1 MTARY
6 KLIPIVLLTLSCL
19 SNANTTHDE
28 IASTK
33 AKIQALQ
40 ASLQELEASL
50 PEKIE
55 EKKAVQDAE
64 ITKKNAL
71 VTHAEFSFANTTGNT
86 DTLTYGLDLNMKKR
100 FDEHIFEFSLDTQYA
115 DDNGVETKNKLLS
128 ELTYDYQLTDRFA
141 FSYLLGYKA
150 DKFSGYD
157 YQIYTGP
164 GVKYKL
170 IKEEDHDLAI
180 EGNILYSK
188 DDIENGATRNYSS
201 FRTKVVY
208 EWQILQNLKFTQD
221 LSYRTEIEDTS
232 NYFVFSKT
240 AFVSK
245 ISDIFSFGLNYKI
258 DHVSNPPQNKEH
270 TDKTLSASL
279 IIDY

>member
-40 ASLQELEASL
+40 ASLQKLEASL
-50 PEKIE
+50 PEQIAK
-55 EKKAVQDAE
+55 EKALQEAE
-64 ITKKNAL
+64 IAKKNAL
-71 VTHAEFSFANTTGNT
+71 ITRAEFSFANTTGNT

-100 FDEHIFEFSLDTQYA
+100 FEQHVFEFSIDTQYA
-115 DDNGVETKNKLLS
+115 DDSGVETKNKLFS
-128 ELTYDYQLTDRFA
+128 ELTYDYEFTDRFA
-141 FSYLLGYKA
+141 FSYLVGYKT

-157 YQIYTGP
+157 YQAYTGP

-170 IKEEDHDLAI
+170 IKEEDHNLAI
-180 EGNILYSK
+180 EGNILYSQ
-188 DDIENGATRNYSS
+188 DDIENGKTREYSS
-201 FRTKVVY
+201 LRTKVVY
-208 EWQILQNLKFTQD
+208 EWQILENLKFTQD
-221 LSYRTEIEDTS
+221 LSYRTEIDDTN

-240 AFVSK
+240 AFFAFLSFGYLFLHSRK
-245 ISDIFSFGLNYKI
+245 ISNR
-258 DHVSNPPQNKEH
+258 
-270 TDKTLSASL
+270 
-279 IIDY
+279 